1 MAFVASAEQLQVS
14 LRVLPTIKGHAVA
27 GVHVPVMGRAL
38 WDDAVEVEFFVRA
51 AHGTGSAELEHQF
64 KPSFPR
70 PFFLTFSH

>member
-1 MAFVASAEQLQVS
+1 MALVSAEQLQVA
-14 LRVLPTIKGHAVA
+14 LFELTTVETHAVA

-64 KPSFPR
+64 KPSLSGPL
-70 PFFLTFSH
+70 FLTFSH